1 MLVGYRP
8 GDLRRAGCRRRTV
21 YGGSRTICD
30 LSWTHLPLDITD
42 QGSVDAAVAEVL
54 RRESRLDGLVACAGM
69 GLAGSLED
77 TDDDEAKR
85 QFDTNFFGTT
95 RTIRA
100 VLPVMRKQ
108 ASGKIVVIGSIGGLI
123 GLPFVAY
130 YSASKFALDGLVEAL
145 RGEVAP
151 FGVQATIVHPGD
163 INTAFGANRVFGRN
177 VGDASAYQARFQD
190 TLRFYAAQ
198 EHKGASPDAL
208 ARTPPRSLPARVVVG
223 TPLEK
228 LGVSGK
234 RYLPGR
240 SFEYLMRKAYSASG
254 ERGETRLKIQA
265 ERQEL
270 AMATRKQSRLTDT
283 VKVGRKD
290 HPPGDHEVPSE
301 GDAKRSE
308 DEEPEAGPPVIRA
321 KGAGSSKGYGGSGGK
336 GTGPSGPEE
345 NWRFLRLA

>member
-1 MLVGYRP
+1 MGVPMLKRSPASVVLVTGCSSGVG
-8 GDLRRAGCRRRTV
+8 GAICNLLAAGGATV
-21 YGGSRTICD
+21 YGGSRTTCAP
-30 LSWTHLPLDITD
+30 SKWTHLPLDITE
-42 QGSVDAAVAEVL
+42 QGSVDAAVAEVVH
-54 RRESRLDGLVACAGM
+54 RESRLDALVACAGM

-100 VLPVMRKQ
+100 VLPFMRKQ
-108 ASGKIVVIGSIGGLI
+108 SSGKIVVIGSIGGLI

-151 FGVQATIVHPGD
+151 FGIQATIVHPGD

-198 EHKGASPDAL
+198 EQNGASPQVL
-208 ARTPPRSLPARVVVG
+208 ARKVQKLLAQRSLPARIVVG

-240 SFEYLMRKAYSASG
+240 SFEYLMRKAYA
-254 ERGETRLKIQA
+254 
-265 ERQEL
+265 
-270 AMATRKQSRLTDT
+270 
-283 VKVGRKD
+283 
-290 HPPGDHEVPSE
+290 P
-301 GDAKRSE
+301 
-308 DEEPEAGPPVIRA
+308 
-321 KGAGSSKGYGGSGGK
+321 
-336 GTGPSGPEE
+336 
-345 NWRFLRLA
+345 